1 MCEYEQSVVKELAQ
15 GKQNEKL
22 VAHIKVCAECRE
34 ALKVARWMQTFAA
47 ATMKPQALPAPGLLW
62 WKAQLSKKQEAA
74 RRALQPIV
82 WTQIIAI
89 VAFAAVLVWLM
100 GKNQTQLISVW
111 KNTLASLE
119 IIAVPLLISL
129 VFATLACLLLVFKWR
144 EPLRKN

>member
-1 MCEYEQSVVKELAQ
+1 MCEYEQSAIKELAQ

-22 VAHIKVCAECRE
+22 AAHIKSCAECRE

-74 RRALQPIV
+74 KRALQPIL
-82 WTQIIAI
+82 WMQIMAAIIVIATLI
-89 VAFAAVLVWLM
+89 WLID
-100 GKNQTQLISVW
+100 KTETQLIPVW
-111 KNTLASLE
+111 NNIFTSLE
-119 IIAVPLLISL
+119 FIAAPLLIG
-129 VFATLACLLLVFKWR
+129 LACVALICVVLAFKWR